1 MKKAFSLIEL
11 VITMVILSLLI
22 GVLFQI
28 FIMISHI
35 SVKIQHERW
44 LHDET
49 IYVIQTI
56 QNIIDQGDTVFDGD
70 PEQREEAFWYSRS
83 LNLSWSTLTYTFSRN
98 EVDETL
104 ELELSDGII
113 SETYILTN
121 NNRVLVK
128 DFYIK
133 RVPFRSQATY
143 ENQMHEWFWLFV
155 DLEIPSY
162 SADKWRFRVDRD
174 IQTFFNIRKYD

>member
-1 MKKAFSLIEL
+1 
-11 VITMVILSLLI
+11 MVILSLLI

-44 LHDET
+44 LHDES
-49 IYVIQTI
+49 IYVVQTI
-56 QNIIDQGDTVFDGD
+56 QNIIDQWDTSFDGN
-70 PEQREEAFWYSRS
+70 PEQRELAFWFAKT
-83 LNLSWSTLTYTFSRN
+83 LNLSWSDLKYTFSRN

-104 ELELSDGII
+104 ELEITDGITI
-113 SETYILTN
+113 PVTYVLTN

-133 RVPFRSQATY
+133 RIPFKSQDTY
-143 ENQMHEWFWLFV
+143 QNQMHEWFWLFV
-155 DLEIPSY
+155 DLEIPGY
-162 SADKWRFRVDRD
+162 SADKWRFRVDRN